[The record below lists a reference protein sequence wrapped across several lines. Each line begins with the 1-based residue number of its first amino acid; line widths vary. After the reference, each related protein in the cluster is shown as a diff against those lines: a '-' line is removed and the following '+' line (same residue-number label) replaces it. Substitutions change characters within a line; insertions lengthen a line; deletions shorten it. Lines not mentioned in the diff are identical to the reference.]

1 MQIFLKT
8 YNQKTVTLEVEGSD
22 TYEEVVAKINKEL
35 DKVDPLI
42 TENPIIIIN
51 GKELIPGGVC
61 RDIGVLKESEGL
73 IVERMGYKNI
83 RKKKE
88 GWIQNLNTERFNLY
102 NQLSRER
109 ALNETTGMYSMYDKD
124 YGNIAEGGGK
134 KRKSR
139 RKGRKSK
146 GSKRK
151 GSKRKGSKRR
161 RKSRRTR
168 MR

>member
-8 YNQKTVTLEVEGSD
+8 YNQRTITLEVEGSD
-22 TYEEVVAKINKEL
+22 TYDKVVAKINKEL

-42 TENPIIIIN
+42 TENPRIIIN

-73 IVERMGYKNI
+73 IVEMMGYKNI

-102 NQLSRER
+102 NQLSQN
-109 ALNETTGMYSMYDKD
+109 AGKTGTIGMVGQPLPKRNFTDWSNM
-124 YGNIAEGGGK
+124 GGG
-134 KRKSR
+134 RKR
-139 RKGRKSK
+139 RKKNK
-146 GSKRK
+146 T
-151 GSKRKGSKRR
+151 KRR
-161 RKSRRTR
+161 RKTKKSKKSKKSRRTR
-168 MR
+168 RR